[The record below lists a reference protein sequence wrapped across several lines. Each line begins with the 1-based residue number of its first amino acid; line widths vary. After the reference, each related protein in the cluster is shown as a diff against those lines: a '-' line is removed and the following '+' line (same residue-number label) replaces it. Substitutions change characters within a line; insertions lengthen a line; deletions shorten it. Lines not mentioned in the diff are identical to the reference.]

1 MSVPGAIQ
9 RNLCNKFDKI
19 HVLVNKDIALGTS
32 HENKEDVM
40 KKGHQLL
47 MWIFVILALSA
58 VLIYSLHN
66 NSIDVDQQSDT
77 VPIHLAG
84 VANLL
89 KTTEAISQKS
99 APKSEPV
106 TAVKELE
113 KTSNAPMDISDTELP
128 RSISLSVSMRVYS
141 GQENNVFWLPASRN
155 NLDLYTLLDVN
166 GMENQHLG
174 CQGERICISPDAGFC
189 IRSKKIRWHILNSGI
204 ESL

>member
-1 MSVPGAIQ
+1 
-9 RNLCNKFDKI
+9 
-19 HVLVNKDIALGTS
+19 
-32 HENKEDVM
+32 M

-47 MWIFVILALSA
+47 TWIFVILALSA

-89 KTTEAISQKS
+89 KTTEAIAQKS

-106 TAVKELE
+106 TAAKELE
-113 KTSNAPMDISDTELP
+113 KTPDAPIDISDTGLP
-128 RSISLSVSMRVYS
+128 HSISLSVSMRVYS
-141 GQENNVFWLPASRN
+141 GQENDVFWLPASRN

-166 GMENQHLG
+166 KMENQHLS
-174 CQGERICISPDAGFC
+174 CEGERICISSDAGFY
-189 IRSKKIRWHILNSGI
+189 IRSKKIQRWHILSSDI